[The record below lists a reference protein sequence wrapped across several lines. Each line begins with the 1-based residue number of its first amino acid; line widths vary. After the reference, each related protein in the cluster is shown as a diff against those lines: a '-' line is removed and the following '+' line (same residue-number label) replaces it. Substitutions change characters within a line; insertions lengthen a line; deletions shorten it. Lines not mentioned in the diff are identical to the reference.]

1 MREGLFMRCSCHVC
15 DTYMVH
21 SESLELGCV
30 CPNCGYRCKAC
41 LGTDSVISRDS
52 LSGLRN
58 NPIVMRDIR
67 DSFDRFDDEDDDD
80 GLNDALYEDHSRWD
94 G

>member
-1 MREGLFMRCSCHVC
+1 MRCACHVC

-21 SESLELGCV
+21 SEGLALGCV

-52 LSGLRN
+52 LKN
-58 NPIVMRDIR
+58 IQYDPTVMNDIF
-67 DSFDRFDDEDDDD
+67 SSFDDEDDDD
-80 GLNDALYEDHSRWD
+80 PDRW
-94 G
+94 

>member
-1 MREGLFMRCSCHVC
+1 MRCSCQIC

-21 SESLELGCV
+21 SEGLALGCV

-52 LSGLRN
+52 LKN
-58 NPIVMRDIR
+58 IQYDPTVMNDIF
-67 DSFDRFDDEDDDD
+67 SSFDDEDDDD
-80 GLNDALYEDHSRWD
+80 PDRW
-94 G
+94 

>member
-1 MREGLFMRCSCHVC
+1 MNQSEG
-15 DTYMVH
+15 
-21 SESLELGCV
+21 LELGCV

-52 LSGLRN
+52 LKRIAD
-58 NPIVMRDIR
+58 NPVIMQDII
-67 DSFDRFDDEDDDD
+67 DSFDDFDDEPDPDLDFYRGFD
-80 GLNDALYEDHSRWD
+80 PYEDHSHWE